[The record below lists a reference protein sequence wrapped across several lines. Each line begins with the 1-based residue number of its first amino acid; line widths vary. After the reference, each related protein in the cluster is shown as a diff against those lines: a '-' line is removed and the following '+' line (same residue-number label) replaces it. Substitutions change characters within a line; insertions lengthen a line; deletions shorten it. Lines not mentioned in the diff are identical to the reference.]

1 MLSLLVSIKYGIRGE
16 FDRKNDGFLRVIK
29 MSQFLGGKMAKK
41 RQTIEEIIE
50 KKVSKLRE
58 EESAKNEELIQIQ
71 KELRRY
77 ETDLPQDDDEDDG
90 ELVAREF
97 KLAILRLFWP
107 GPYLFSCF
115 FS

>member
-1 MLSLLVSIKYGIRGE
+1 
-16 FDRKNDGFLRVIK
+16 
-29 MSQFLGGKMAKK
+29 MAKK

-77 ETDLPQDDDEDDG
+77 ETALESLKKDIP
-90 ELVAREF
+90 ARKRRGKAENG
-97 KLAILRLFWP
+97 IL
-107 GPYLFSCF
+107 S
-115 FS
+115 